1 LNDVPK
7 SLKWGI
13 GGLLAV
19 VLAFFA
25 LPIIATMVWNAV
37 SIVAGL
43 AVLGVMYLALPA
55 AAEWC
60 AQGSYWLYSKAISTN
75 PVTKLWRDFK
85 EFLEEIEK
93 VQENINLVATEE
105 EAAKAELARNKS
117 LFDAAEIMG
126 YQEDIDQ
133 ITEAKCFLMDERDRL
148 KTDAEQMRKD
158 IKKNEAH
165 WKMGN
170 ALVRASK
177 AVDKASGIAVG
188 TEGGKIAIST
198 IQNRLAEGRARLNVL
213 RSSRS
218 ADSIRQAM
226 AERKKAQTTD
236 VMVKPSP
243 ALSNNPSVSLQ
254 AVRVVEPR
262 AVIKTPS
269 PDKNQSLLDR
279 I

>member
-1 LNDVPK
+1 MTDTPK
-7 SLKWGI
+7 ALKWGI
-13 GGLLAV
+13 GGLLLA

-43 AVLGVMYLALPA
+43 AVLGVLYLALPA
-55 AAEWC
+55 LAEWV

-85 EFLEEIEK
+85 DFLEEIDK

-105 EAAKAELARNKS
+105 EAAKAELNRNRS

-133 ITEAKCFLMDERDRL
+133 ITEAKMFLMTERDRL

-218 ADSIRQAM
+218 ADSIREAM
-226 AERKKAQTTD
+226 AARKKAATD
-236 VMVKPSP
+236 VQVKPSP
-243 ALSNNPSVSLQ
+243 ALSNNPSPMVSMDPAAQRGEVL
-254 AVRVVEPR
+254 APV
-262 AVIKTPS
+262 ANKA
-269 PDKNQSLLDR
+269 QSLLDR
-279 I
+279 M